1 MSLIDAFAGGVHAL
15 FSIWIFCLM
24 QVIPFFVAYVI
35 GSTLLERDQDPS
47 VKPWRSFGMNLA
59 MATTG
64 FIVVFTIMGL
74 SATALSKALF
84 AHVSIANQFGAVII
98 ALLAL
103 HIAGALTLD
112 GKSTAVRIGAR
123 VSGLALGAALALA
136 YKPCVTPTLTYIY
149 GLTQGEQ
156 TVARGGLLLV
166 VYTVGEFMVI
176 SALAAGL
183 LALALKAKG
192 PGARKGIRIAAA
204 VVMMAISVMIL
215 TNKMTIYKGFL
226 VGGFVNQPG
235 HDHSQMDHS
244 KMNHDN
250 MEQMDHSQMDH
261 GAMDHMNHGGQEK
274 EK

>member
-98 ALLAL
+98 AL
-103 HIAGALTLD
+103 
-112 GKSTAVRIGAR
+112 
-123 VSGLALGAALALA
+123 
-136 YKPCVTPTLTYIY
+136 
-149 GLTQGEQ
+149 
-156 TVARGGLLLV
+156 
-166 VYTVGEFMVI
+166 
-176 SALAAGL
+176 
-183 LALALKAKG
+183 
-192 PGARKGIRIAAA
+192 
-204 VVMMAISVMIL
+204 
-215 TNKMTIYKGFL
+215 
-226 VGGFVNQPG
+226 
-235 HDHSQMDHS
+235 
-244 KMNHDN
+244 
-250 MEQMDHSQMDH
+250 
-261 GAMDHMNHGGQEK
+261 
-274 EK
+274 